1 MPTGTAGGPGRRGH
15 LQVVNTICQDINYND
30 TGAATGIAT
39 GKWLPAGAII
49 LATDVSINTTFN
61 AQTTNVLTI
70 GLNGTTAN
78 NIVATVTASALAV
91 VPNLLPTGTALGK
104 LAADTQIYV
113 KYTQTGTA
121 ATAGAATFIIKYAG
135 VVS

>member
-1 MPTGTAGGPGRRGH
+1 MATGTQGGPGRRGH
-15 LQVVNTICQDINYND
+15 LQVVNTICQDVNFND

-49 LATDVSINTTFN
+49 LSTDVSVNTAFN
-61 AQTTNVLTI
+61 AATTNVLTI

-78 NIVATVTASALAV
+78 NIVATVAATAGLVLNLA
-91 VPNLLPTGTALGK
+91 PTGTALGK
-104 LAADTQIYV
+104 LTADTQVYV

-121 ATAGAATFIIKYAG
+121 ATTGNATFIIKYAG

>member
-15 LQVVNTICQDINYND
+15 LQVVDVICQDITFND

-39 GKWLPAGAII
+39 GKWLPAGGII
-49 LATDVSINTTFN
+49 LSTDVSVNTAFN

-78 NIVATVTASALAV
+78 NIVATVAATAGLVLNLA
-91 VPNLLPTGTALGK
+91 PTGTALGK
-104 LAADTQIYV
+104 LTADTQVYV

-121 ATAGAATFIIKYAG
+121 ATTGNATFIIKYVG

>member
-1 MPTGTAGGPGRRGH
+1 MATGTQGGPGRRGH
-15 LQVVNTICQDINYND
+15 LQVVNTICQDINFND
-30 TGAATGIAT
+30 VGAATGIAT

-49 LATDVSINTTFN
+49 ECTSVSVNTAFN
-61 AQTTNVLTI
+61 AATTNVLTI

-78 NIVATVTASALAV
+78 NIVATVAATAGLVLNLA
-91 VPNLLPTGTALGK
+91 PTGTALGK
-104 LAADTQIYV
+104 LAADTQVYV

-121 ATAGAATFIIKYAG
+121 ATTGNATFMIKYMA

>member
-1 MPTGTAGGPGRRGH
+1 MSHKIWPHNGTLAQWIADQFEPGYIGYGID
-15 LQVVNTICQDINYND
+15 V
-30 TGAATGIAT
+30 GASDG
-39 GKWLPAGAII
+39 
-49 LATDVSINTTFN
+49 VSINTTFN

-78 NIVATVTASALAV
+78 NIVATVTASALAL

-104 LAADTQIYV
+104 LTADTQVYV

-121 ATAGAATFIIKYAG
+121 ATAGAATFIIKYAA

>member
-1 MPTGTAGGPGRRGH
+1 MATGTQGGPGRRGH
-15 LQVVNTICQDINYND
+15 LQVVNTICQDINFND

-49 LATDVSINTTFN
+49 ESTTVSVNTAFN
-61 AQTTNVLTI
+61 AATTNVLTI
-70 GLNGTTAN
+70 GINGTTAN
-78 NIVATVTASALAV
+78 NIVATVAATAGLVLNLA
-91 VPNLLPTGTALGK
+91 PTGTALGK
-104 LAADTQIYV
+104 LAADSQVYI

-121 ATAGAATFIIKYAG
+121 ATTGNATFAIKYYA

>member
-1 MPTGTAGGPGRRGH
+1 MPTGTQGGPGRRGH
-15 LQVVNTICQDINYND
+15 LQVVNTICQDINFND

-49 LATDVSINTTFN
+49 LSTDVSVNTAFN
-61 AQTTNVLTI
+61 AATTNVLTI

-78 NIVATVTASALAV
+78 NIVATVAATAGLVLNLA
-91 VPNLLPTGTALGK
+91 PTGTALGK
-104 LAADTQIYV
+104 LTADTQVYV

-121 ATAGAATFIIKYAG
+121 ATTGNATFIIKYAG

>member
-1 MPTGTAGGPGRRGH
+1 MATGTQGGPGRRGH

-30 TGAATGIAT
+30 VGAATGIAT

-49 LATDVSINTTFN
+49 ESTSVSVNTAFN
-61 AQTTNVLTI
+61 AATTNVLTI

-78 NIVATVTASALAV
+78 NIVATVAATAGLVLNLA
-91 VPNLLPTGTALGK
+91 PTGTALGK
-104 LAADTQIYV
+104 LTADTQVYV
-113 KYTQTGTA
+113 KYTQSGTA
-121 ATAGAATFIIKYAG
+121 ATTGNATFMIKYMA

>member
-1 MPTGTAGGPGRRGH
+1 MATGTQGGPGRRGH
-15 LQVVNTICQDINYND
+15 LQVVNTLCQDVNYND

-49 LATDVSINTTFN
+49 LSTDVSVNTAFN
-61 AQTTNVLTI
+61 AATTNVLTI

-78 NIVATVTASALAV
+78 NIVATVAATAGLVLNLA
-91 VPNLLPTGTALGK
+91 PTGTALGK
-104 LAADTQIYV
+104 LTADTQVYV

-121 ATAGAATFIIKYAG
+121 ATTGNATFIIKYAG